1 MPNPVIHFEIVTKEP
16 EKLATFYRE
25 MFDWDVSAPGMP
37 SMGGIPYM
45 MARPYHNDDPPRGIN
60 GGIGGTPEG
69 YGGHVTFY
77 VYVDDVGEAL
87 AKIEKLG
94 GTRMMGPEQLPG
106 LSLGL
111 FRDPQGNTIGLVH
124 PEM

>member
-1 MPNPVIHFEIVTKEP
+1 MSHPVIHFEIITKNP
-16 EKLATFYRE
+16 EALAPFYRE
-25 MFDWDVSAPGMP
+25 MFDWEVSDAGMP
-37 SMGGIPYM
+37 GAGGVSYM
-45 MARPYHNDDPPRGIN
+45 IAKPYHNDDPPRGIN
-60 GGIGGTPEG
+60 GGLGGAPEG
-69 YGGHVTFY
+69 YDGHVTFY

-87 AKIEKLG
+87 AKAEQLG